1 MPTIESQPETYTLTG
16 CTNLEQIHFS
26 TVAIRRACD
35 FIPLTLSTV
44 DSSHLKRVVLDVA
57 CGEVV
62 CQRKF
67 DAEVDFASWQPVDQ
81 ALCAL
86 AEKFGGG
93 SFSGGEEF
101 EVAVKVKGPK
111 EVVRAVSG
119 SKMFSGLRKKGAVA
133 VSQV

>member
-1 MPTIESQPETYTLTG
+1 M
-16 CTNLEQIHFS
+16 
-26 TVAIRRACD
+26 
-35 FIPLTLSTV
+35 
-44 DSSHLKRVVLDVA
+44 
-57 CGEVV
+57 
-62 CQRKF
+62 
-67 DAEVDFASWQPVDQ
+67 DFASWQPVDQ
-81 ALCAL
+81 VLCAL
-86 AEKFGGG
+86 AEKAGGG